1 MERIVV
7 SSLYPLPVIHLNN
20 PDATAYFVRRTI
32 VPHDPS
38 HIHQLV
44 RGDTSGKVDKVEQ
57 VADAARLPDHLLVGL
72 LEIDPRSAHRDGE
85 FGAGERGRGGC
96 GFWRR
101 NNVEDVW
108 NVGDLEPENLIFGF
122 GVVRQDQELHR
133 IDLCRT
139 GSVYASRNVV
149 TEAKKWTNLCRKDPK
164 LGTS

>member
-1 MERIVV
+1 MERIAV

-20 PDATAYFVRRTI
+20 PNTAADLVRRTI
-32 VPHDPS
+32 VPHYPG

-85 FGAGERGRGGC
+85 FGAGEGGMGGRG
-96 GFWRR
+96 FWCR
-101 NNVEDVW
+101 NDVEDVW
-108 NVGDLEPENLIFGF
+108 NVGDLEPENLIFGL
-122 GVVRQDQELHR
+122 GVVGQDQELHR

-139 GSVYASRNVV
+139 GSVYASQNVV
-149 TEAKKWTNLCRKDPK
+149 TEAKKWTNLCQKDPK